1 MIIVKK
7 YALLLILVSLFSQQA
22 YADETRP
29 VAFYPGVGGAS
40 CGEYLNA
47 AEDLY
52 KKDRTDYYQYKAYL
66 SGLVSGF
73 ALGGETVRTTD
84 IDAME
89 AFATKYCKEN
99 PLNKFYEAALKL
111 VVALRL

>member
-1 MIIVKK
+1 VKK

-22 YADETRP
+22 YAEEGRP
-29 VAFYPGVGGAS
+29 VTFYPGVGFAS

-47 AEDLY
+47 TEDLY

-66 SGLVSGF
+66 SGFVSGF
-73 ALGGETVRTTD
+73 NAGGETVRATD

-111 VVALRL
+111 AVALRL

>member
-1 MIIVKK
+1 MKK

-22 YADETRP
+22 YADEARSIR
-29 VAFYPGVGGAS
+29 FYPGVSGAS

-52 KKDRTDYYQYKAYL
+52 KKDRADYYQYKDYL
-66 SGLVSGF
+66 SGFVSGF
-73 ALGGETVRTTD
+73 NFGGETIRATD

-99 PLNKFYEAALKL
+99 PLNKFYQAALKL